1 MIALTAA
8 GVAGDCALETM
19 RRHRRW
25 IQPAAALL
33 LAAAA
38 WLVFTYRVARGMPDF
53 EVYRNAGSRAAAAE
67 PLYREADGDYQFKY
81 FPAFAIVAIPLAAV
95 PLPVAKA
102 IWFGAGVASLV
113 VLLRIGPRALP
124 EMRRSTRWLVF
135 VALVALGKYYARD
148 LLLGQVNVIFTLV
161 ATGAIVAICAGRE
174 ALGGALVALAVV
186 FKPYA
191 LILLPW
197 IAARRRRSAIVAAT
211 AGVAVVLVAPAV
223 LYGVNGAIDL
233 YRGWWTT
240 VTTTVTGTLTQTENI
255 SIAAMYVKWMGPGAP
270 AWPATATSAAL
281 LLAAGWVILS
291 RGRVARP
298 EGLEAALLLA
308 ITPLVSPQGWDYVL
322 VVSTVAIMYLANYF
336 DRLPRILQPVT
347 VMALAISGL
356 TLHELLGRAWV
367 VRLSNWGLITVSFLI
382 VVAALCTLRA
392 KRVA

>member
-1 MIALTAA
+1 
-8 GVAGDCALETM
+8 
-19 RRHRRW
+19 
-25 IQPAAALL
+25 
-33 LAAAA
+33 
-38 WLVFTYRVARGMPDF
+38 
-53 EVYRNAGSRAAAAE
+53 
-67 PLYREADGDYQFKY
+67 
-81 FPAFAIVAIPLAAV
+81 
-95 PLPVAKA
+95 
-102 IWFGAGVASLV
+102 
-113 VLLRIGPRALP
+113 
-124 EMRRSTRWLVF
+124 

-174 ALGGALVALAVV
+174 ALGGVLVALAVV

-197 IAARRRRSAIVAAT
+197 IAARQRRSAIVAAT
-211 AGVAVVLVAPAV
+211 VGVAVVLVAPAA

-281 LLAAGWVILS
+281 LLAAIWVILS

-298 EGLEAALLLA
+298 DGLEAALLVA
-308 ITPLVSPQGWDYVL
+308 ITPLLSPQGWDYVL

-336 DRLPRILQPVT
+336 DRLPRILQPLT
-347 VMALAISGL
+347 VIALAMSGL